1 MIFVRQDVSLIPKE
15 VLDAATKA
23 QQDLENLAC
32 PEKRREYIKS
42 KSQVWR
48 DFAQYLSRMSYGKCW
63 YSESNDP
70 QSFFDVDH
78 FRPKN
83 EAKRAEK
90 IYDEHGY
97 QWLAFSWENF
107 RYAATKSNRLSTNPD
122 TEDVEGKGSWFP
134 LVEGSPC
141 ASWDNR
147 CTIDEKPLLIDPI
160 SLSDVRLVTVR
171 QNDAKI
177 VPSRFAK
184 GIDIQR
190 VKRSAEIYG
199 LNLPL
204 IKNAR
209 LRLMREIHGLVNSLD
224 SLLDSMEDED
234 FPAGVIESMKGLE
247 EQLRKKTAADSPYS
261 RAARA
266 VLFSR
271 GLAELCAQHE
281 EAA

>member
-1 MIFVRQDVSLIPKE
+1 MIFVRQDVSIIPKTI
-15 VLDAATKA
+15 LDAATKA
-23 QQDLENLAC
+23 QQDLEKLTC

-48 DFAQYLSRMSYGKCW
+48 DFAQYLGEMSHGKCW

-90 IYDEHGY
+90 LSDEQGY

-122 TEDVEGKGSWFP
+122 TDDVEGKGSWFP
-134 LVEGSPC
+134 LVEGTPC
-141 ASWDNR
+141 ARWDNR
-147 CTIDEKPLLIDPI
+147 CTTDEKPILIDPI
-160 SLSDVRLVTVR
+160 SLSDVRLVTVSP
-171 QNDAKI
+171 NDAKI

-184 GIDIQR
+184 GVDIQR

-199 LNLPL
+199 LNLPP
-204 IKNAR
+204 IKDAR
-209 LRLMREIHGLVNSLD
+209 LRLMREIHGLVDSLD
-224 SLLDSMEDED
+224 CLLDSMEDED
-234 FPAGVIESMKGLE
+234 FPTGVIKSMKGLQE
-247 EQLRKKTAADSPYS
+247 ELRKKTDANSPYS